1 MKKHLFAP
9 AILAILLPSCQSERQ
24 DLAGA
29 GVVPPEIVAEVESQP
44 DTRTVLTVD
53 QEGTGTIWW
62 KPADQISIFFGSA
75 NARYVSQNFTNA
87 TSAIFRT
94 DDIIGSTES
103 ASSDIL
109 GLYPFDPAATS
120 DGSTVTTTL
129 PADQYGLPETFDDD
143 LFIALAQSPTN
154 SLKFYNVCGGIKFSL
169 SRDDITSVIFK
180 GNNNEDLAG
189 DISVAFVDGL
199 PSATV
204 VGGQKR
210 ITVTPKTGNTFAQG
224 VNYYLIALPVTLSQ
238 GFTMTFTTTSGSV
251 GTFRY
256 TAKPVTIKRSV
267 FGKKADIDTYATFQN
282 PISRVL
288 FLGNSITLH
297 PKNEYWWGAWGM
309 AASRP
314 EYDYVHRVMAKLREF
329 VPSAT
334 YNTSAIGGWEVNPD
348 FTSIAAPNVYA
359 PNALRAEGLPY
370 SDTDLIVIRLGE
382 NVRDD
387 THFEVALTSLVNY
400 LKLEEVAPNARIVIT
415 GQYWTNAFREAACY
429 NAAVATGSTFVQ
441 INQFDTPAYKERV
454 GNYVYGDDNQLHMI
468 NNTGVAEHPSDAGML
483 GIAEAILNGVFPNSL

>member
-44 DTRTVLTVD
+44 DTRTFLTVD

-75 NARYVSQNFTNA
+75 NACYVSQNFTNA

-109 GLYPFDPAATS
+109 GLYPFDPAATC

-189 DISVAFVDGL
+189 DVSLTFENGL
-199 PSATV
+199 PKATV
-204 VGGQKR
+204 VNGQKT
-210 ITVTPKTGNTFAQG
+210 ITVTPKTGSTFTPGA
-224 VNYYLIALPVTLSQ
+224 NYYIVALPGTLSQ
-238 GFTMTFTTTSGSV
+238 GFMMTFTTTG
-251 GTFRY
+251 GTVATFNY
-256 TAKPVTIKRSV
+256 TTGPVTITRSV
-267 FGKKADIDTYATFQN
+267 FSRKASIDTYASFGPLQSY
-282 PISRVL
+282 SRVL
-288 FLGNSITLH
+288 FIGNSITRV
-297 PKNEYWWGAWGM
+297 PISSIWWGYWGM
-309 AASRP
+309 AATTRDK
-314 EYDYVHRVMAKLREF
+314 DYVHRMMARLQQLN
-329 VPSAT
+329 PSAT
-334 YNTSAIGGWEVNPD
+334 FDI
-348 FTSIAAPNVYA
+348 TSISVAGVGSWETNTDFYHPDVYA
-359 PNALRAEGLPY
+359 PDVLAAEGLPRA
-370 SDTDLIVIRLGE
+370 DTDLIVIRLGE

-387 THFEVALTSLVNY
+387 ANFGDALFYLVNY
-400 LKLEEVAPNARIVIT
+400 LKQVAPGARVVIT
-415 GQYWTNAFREAACY
+415 GQFWTNATREAACQS
-429 NAAVATGSTFVQ
+429 AATRSGSTFVQ
-441 INQFDTPAYKERV
+441 INQFDRPEYKETI
-454 GNYVYGDDNQLHMI
+454 GNSVYGDDGQWHQI
-468 NNTGVAEHPSDAGML
+468 TDQFVAAHPSDAGMQA
-483 GIAEAILNGVFPNSL
+483 IADAILAAIL